1 MLGARRF
8 ACRYFGIC
16 LRARRDRALLA
27 CLYLLRS
34 ELPAARARAAASHTA
49 RTRAAAR
56 ARARSL
62 PSYRRGVAAHAQGHE
77 PPCSRSALWHTN
89 GTFSCGGG
97 PSSLAGR
104 FFSSSSAHFAMP
116 ERARAYARTDDDE
129 RLDVRF
135 AGVVGWNTALGGGH
149 GANAHRLGAPLLTRP
164 LSPCPCK
171 AAVPK
176 GPVLLFLKLHPR
188 K

>member
-16 LRARRDRALLA
+16 LRARGGRALLA

-49 RTRAAAR
+49 RTKRRRSRARPQPAVVQEGGCCARTGARAALQSVSFMAHKRHFFLRGGSLFFGRPFFFFFFCAFRHAR
-56 ARARSL
+56 ARTRVRTHGRRRTTRRAIR
-62 PSYRRGVAAHAQGHE
+62 RRGWLEHCTGGSHE
-77 PPCSRSALWHTN
+77 
-89 GTFSCGGG
+89 
-97 PSSLAGR
+97 
-104 FFSSSSAHFAMP
+104 
-116 ERARAYARTDDDE
+116 
-129 RLDVRF
+129 
-135 AGVVGWNTALGGGH
+135 
-149 GANAHRLGAPLLTRP
+149 ANAHRLGALLLTRP